1 MASTAKH
8 ALIVGASRGLG
19 LGLVEHLLARGWSV
33 TATVRKPSAGL
44 DALAS
49 PKLKVETADID
60 DDQAVTALHAKLGHD
75 RYDLL
80 FVVAGV
86 SNGSQATMPDTKRE
100 TAARMFQ
107 TNSLSPIHFADAFHD
122 LVAPGGTVAFM
133 SSVLGSVAGNT
144 RGGWEVY
151 RASKA
156 ALNTLARSFQLRH
169 ADAAWDVVL
178 MHPGWVR
185 TDMGGSNADI
195 DVETSVTGMLDVL
208 EKPGRKGCVC
218 VDYKGDI
225 VAW

>member
-19 LGLVEHLLARGWSV
+19 LGLVEHLLARGWSA

-60 DDQAVTALHAKLGHD
+60 DDQAVTALHAKLGQD

-86 SNGSQATMPDTKRE
+86 SNGSQATMPDTSRE

-133 SSVLGSVAGNT
+133 SSVLGSVGGNT

-156 ALNTLARSFQLRH
+156 ALNTLARSASSFATPRRSGT
-169 ADAAWDVVL
+169 W
-178 MHPGWVR
+178 
-185 TDMGGSNADI
+185 
-195 DVETSVTGMLDVL
+195 
-208 EKPGRKGCVC
+208 C
-218 VDYKGDI
+218 
-225 VAW
+225 